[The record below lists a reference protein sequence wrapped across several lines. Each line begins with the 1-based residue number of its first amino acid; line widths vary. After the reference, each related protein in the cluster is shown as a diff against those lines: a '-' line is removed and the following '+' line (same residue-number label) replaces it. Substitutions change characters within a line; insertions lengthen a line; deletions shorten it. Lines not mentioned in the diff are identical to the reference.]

1 MPWRNPPAAFI
12 AGAKAAIFIASL
24 VPLALLIHKGLG
36 DALGANPIEKIT
48 RTTGWWT
55 LFFLAMTLTVT
66 PARKLAGRPWLGRF
80 RRMLGLFAFFY
91 GLLHFLTYF
100 VLDQYFDW
108 MSIGKDI
115 LKRPYITVGFTAF
128 VLLIPLAATST
139 DGMIRRLGGSSWRR
153 LHKLVYVI
161 AGAGVLH
168 FGWLVKKDLTEPL
181 VFGFAIAAL
190 LGWRAVDSFR
200 NAARPA
206 LRPTAATTRPRR

>member
-1 MPWRNPPAAFI
+1 MGSAMLWRNPPAAFVT
-12 AGAKAAIFIASL
+12 GAKAALFIASL
-24 VPLALLIHKGLG
+24 VPLTLLFQKGLA

-55 LFFLAMTLTVT
+55 LFFLAVTLAVT
-66 PARKLAGRPWLGRF
+66 PARKLSGWPWLGRY

-100 VLDQYFDW
+100 VLDQFFDW
-108 MSIGKDI
+108 MAIGKDI

-139 DGMIRRLGGSSWRR
+139 DGMIRRLGGRRWRR

-161 AGAGVLH
+161 AGAGVVH
-168 FGWLVKKDLTEPL
+168 FVWLVKKDITEPL
-181 VFGFAIAAL
+181 LFGLGIAAL
-190 LGWRAVDSFR
+190 LGWRVVD
-200 NAARPA
+200 A
-206 LRPTAATTRPRR
+206 LATRRGA